1 MKFKLCNIDMD
12 SSIQCRASIDTT
24 VIEDYA
30 ERMAEGDAFP
40 AIELYG
46 TQERAW
52 IGDGWH
58 RVLASIQGG
67 FIDIEATLHKG
78 GRTDALKAAL
88 SANVTNG
95 LRRTNADKRR
105 CVEIALREFPKLSDR
120 AIGEMCGV
128 GHQLIGA
135 IRPKEVDESS
145 TSIRSGRDGKQ
156 YPATRKPARQTQT
169 QTIKEDTKQAEMTVT
184 TTEPTKQ
191 EWVIPK
197 GTKIGPPRNG
207 MQFARLAIMRL
218 QEIAHN
224 DVERTEALNTVR
236 EWINENE

>member
-67 FIDIEATLHKG
+67 FIDIEANLHNG
-78 GRTDALKAAL
+78 GRAEALKAAL
-88 SANVTNG
+88 GANVTNG

-120 AIGEMCGV
+120 AIAEMCGV
-128 GHQLIGA
+128 RHPMVGAARPNQL
-135 IRPKEVDESS
+135 EDYSSS
-145 TSIRSGRDGKQ
+145 TRIGRDGKER
-156 YPATRKPARQTQT
+156 PATRT
-169 QTIKEDTKQAEMTVT
+169 TKT
-184 TTEPTKQ
+184 TTTITEGNIMEEPHKPKQ